1 MSFKAS
7 PICFQPLDLA
17 PFGPLKAKLETLSSA
32 WHHDNKGD
40 VLNKYTLMPNVAYQ
54 AFEEVFSNRELIKTG
69 FRIAGL
75 FPWNRAAV
83 HWEKLAPGSLY
94 AEKTPQGGAMVVTD
108 EVAAVIELSDEVEG
122 NMELSD
128 EVARNMELTEDL
140 AGDIELMAHGEVRED
155 VVEDDAPGSVC
166 PPVQDVSLGAVGGI
180 AVEWAH
186 DVEDPSLLGPV
197 DPAVANNLETPEV
210 ILPPAQVEN
219 QVNNAPTGADILN
232 FVPEHGANLVDIF
245 PESNHEEKVHLLQ
258 R

>member
-1 MSFKAS
+1 MSFKAN

-32 WHHDNKGD
+32 WHHDNKGE

-94 AEKTPQGGAMVVTD
+94 AEKRSQGEAVVVTD
-108 EVAAVIELSDEVEG
+108 EMAAVTEPSDVVTEDTELSDEVAGEIELSDEV
-122 NMELSD
+122 
-128 EVARNMELTEDL
+128 
-140 AGDIELMAHGEVRED
+140 AGDIEL
-155 VVEDDAPGSVC
+155 VEDDAHGSVC
-166 PPVQDVSLGAVGGI
+166 PPVQDVSLGAVGGLPE
-180 AVEWAH
+180 EWAH

-210 ILPPAQVEN
+210 IVPSAQVEN
-219 QVNNAPTGADILN
+219 QVNNAPTTGADILN

-245 PESNHEEKVHLLQ
+245 PASNHEEKVHLFQ

>member
-1 MSFKAS
+1 M
-7 PICFQPLDLA
+7 QPLDLA

-32 WHHDNKGD
+32 WHHDNKGE
-40 VLNKYTLMPNVAYQ
+40 VLNKYSLMPNVAYQ

-94 AEKTPQGGAMVVTD
+94 AEETTQEEAVVVTD
-108 EVAAVIELSDEVEG
+108 EMAAVIELSDVVTEDT
-122 NMELSD
+122 ELSD
-128 EVARNMELTEDL
+128 EVAADIELSDEVAADIEL
-140 AGDIELMAHGEVRED
+140 SDEVAGDIEL
-155 VVEDDAPGSVC
+155 VEDDALGSVRQ
-166 PPVQDVSLGAVGGI
+166 PVQYVSLGAVGGLPE
-180 AVEWAH
+180 EWAH
-186 DVEDPSLLGPV
+186 NVEDPSLRGPV

-210 ILPPAQVEN
+210 IVPPAQVEN
-219 QVNNAPTGADILN
+219 QVNNAPTTGADILN
-232 FVPEHGANLVDIF
+232 FVPEHGGNLVDIF

>member
-32 WHHDNKGD
+32 WHHDNKGE

-94 AEKTPQGGAMVVTD
+94 AEKRSQGEAVVVTD
-108 EVAAVIELSDEVEG
+108 EMAAVIELSAEMAG
-122 NMELSD
+122 NMD
-128 EVARNMELTEDL
+128 LTETRWRGTSSL
-140 AGDIELMAHGEVRED
+140 WCRVR
-155 VVEDDAPGSVC
+155 PGKM
-166 PPVQDVSLGAVGGI
+166 L
-180 AVEWAH
+180 WRRM
-186 DVEDPSLLGPV
+186 LLGLSTSPGCQ
-197 DPAVANNLETPEV
+197 PWGLG
-210 ILPPAQVEN
+210 LLEN
-219 QVNNAPTGADILN
+219 QVNNKQCSCWSRHLH
-232 FVPEHGANLVDIF
+232 FVQEHGTNLVEIF

>member
-1 MSFKAS
+1 M
-7 PICFQPLDLA
+7 QPLDLA

-32 WHHDNKGD
+32 WHHDNKGE
-40 VLNKYTLMPNVAYQ
+40 VLNKYSLMPNVAYQ

-94 AEKTPQGGAMVVTD
+94 AEETTQEEAVVVTD
-108 EVAAVIELSDEVEG
+108 EMAAVIELSDEVAADI
-122 NMELSD
+122 ELSD
-128 EVARNMELTEDL
+128 EVA
-140 AGDIELMAHGEVRED
+140 GDIEL
-155 VVEDDAPGSVC
+155 VEDDALGSVRQ
-166 PPVQDVSLGAVGGI
+166 PVQYVSLGAVGGLPE
-180 AVEWAH
+180 EWAH
-186 DVEDPSLLGPV
+186 DVEDPSLRGPV

-210 ILPPAQVEN
+210 IEPPAQVEN
-219 QVNNAPTGADILN
+219 QVNNAPTTGADILN
-232 FVPEHGANLVDIF
+232 FVPEHGGNLVDIF